1 MKKTKIIF
9 TPKQHEENIKER
21 VEKGPKQ
28 QRLYKGY
35 SSNVYLNTY
44 ISMQRNIFLLS
55 SVGIAMFGISS
66 NFKEYKNF
74 LKFLSISILIITI
87 IYGYKASID
96 FKENIALTR
105 KHNPDFIQVDTWKGW
120 TVITY
125 FYLSILAILIII
137 IFYRLI

>member
-1 MKKTKIIF
+1 MKKPKKIVIS
-9 TPKQHEENIKER
+9 PKKLEENIQKR
-21 VEKGPKQ
+21 VELSPQ
-28 QRLYKGY
+28 QRLRGG
-35 SSNVYLNTY
+35 SNVYLNTY

-55 SVGIAMFGISS
+55 SVGIAMFGFSS

-74 LKFLSISILIITI
+74 MKFISISILIITI

-105 KHNPDFIQVDTWKGW
+105 KNNPQFIQVDTWYGW

-125 FYLSILAILIII
+125 FYLSILAILIFII
-137 IFYRLI
+137 LYRLF